1 MLTSLPTEV
10 PAMDTLDYV
19 TLMQIKSMAA
29 GMTREEVLET
39 FSIDEEKF
47 SKDEKIYFTE
57 FYNYGRGMAVA
68 TVVNNLIESSKGR
81 HGQAAAM
88 AFLRRFAKEFEGVP
102 EGDSSG
108 SFSFNFGE
116 AKE

>member
-1 MLTSLPTEV
+1 
-10 PAMDTLDYV
+10 
-19 TLMQIKSMAA
+19 
-29 GMTREEVLET
+29 
-39 FSIDEEKF
+39 
-47 SKDEKIYFTE
+47 
-57 FYNYGRGMAVA
+57 MAVA
-68 TVVNNLIESSKGR
+68 TVVQNLVDGSKGR

-108 SFSFNFGE
+108 SFSFSFGE